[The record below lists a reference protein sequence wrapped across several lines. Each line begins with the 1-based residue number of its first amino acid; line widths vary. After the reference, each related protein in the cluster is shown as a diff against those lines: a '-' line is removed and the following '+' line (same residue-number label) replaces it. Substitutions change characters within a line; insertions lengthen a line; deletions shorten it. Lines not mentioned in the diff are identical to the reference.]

1 MNVIKLQEVK
11 AHWDRKNVFHFSQS
25 NQLVSPDM
33 RQVTPIVLRQMNSL
47 STINGKALHLHF
59 PKRMTFL
66 ELKDI
71 PTRGF
76 EIRVGKGLVSVYVFT
91 PACADILRN

>member
-1 MNVIKLQEVK
+1 
-11 AHWDRKNVFHFSQS
+11 
-25 NQLVSPDM
+25 M